1 MKKRNLTINVDNW
14 IEFNKEHLFRNMHN
28 FLKLTQWHECVKEL
42 YGTVHYL
49 TLMSMCKTGISIS

>member
-42 YGTVHYL
+42 YVFFIIRKFILSDGNFNL
-49 TLMSMCKTGISIS
+49 KN